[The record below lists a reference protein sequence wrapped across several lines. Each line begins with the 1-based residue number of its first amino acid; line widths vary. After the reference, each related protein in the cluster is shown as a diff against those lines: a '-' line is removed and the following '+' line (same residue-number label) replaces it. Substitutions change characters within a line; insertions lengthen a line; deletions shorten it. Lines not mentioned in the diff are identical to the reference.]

1 MPLNCKACDVID
13 LREII
18 KEIGEIKYPVVY
30 PVYER
35 DLLTKV
41 IT

>member
-30 PVYER
+30 PVYEG